1 MIYSDSSYLFIRS
14 GSGKSTLVK
23 RKLAQLDSKQA
34 VYLLNVRPDEVEGY
48 RKIHRNTVAVV
59 GVNLADSLSQVKGS
73 SYIII
78 EDIICVSQKE
88 EESIRMLLNYR
99 AHHDKLRVI
108 CIGHMLYRTHL
119 LTLVPLFN
127 YLVFTLVNASRN
139 LLKAAATF
147 GFHLDKEEAAEWLAT
162 FSHQCSESNEV
173 GTYMYIDCSN
183 VALHHSTNVEG
194 SASAAKQGERN
205 VALHT
210 QQQKQLQLAPS
221 KGAKRTAVMTRES
234 ASTSSAIEAK
244 FANCFAGQSNSGI
257 ATAFFSI
264 IVVVLQKQASFRPH
278 DLSLGFTRARLPS
291 KLKRI
296 SVVDYTCSLLNE
308 RPASPPSTDHLVLHR
323 FLCERCKIP
332 ALFIRNPYF
341 WSTTSDVSDDDD
353 DDDDD
358 DADGNNLQNVGA
370 EKKAR
375 IGSAR

>member
-1 MIYSDSSYLFIRS
+1 M
-14 GSGKSTLVK
+14 GT
-23 RKLAQLDSKQA
+23 
-34 VYLLNVRPDEVEGY
+34 
-48 RKIHRNTVAVV
+48 
-59 GVNLADSLSQVKGS
+59 NLADSLSQVKAS

-162 FSHQCSESNEV
+162 FTHNCSKSNQM

-183 VALHHSTNVEG
+183 VALHHSSDVEEG
-194 SASAAKQGERN
+194 GTSKATKQNEHN
-205 VALHT
+205 LALHT
-210 QQQKQLQLAPS
+210 HQQKQSQLVPIR
-221 KGAKRTAVMTRES
+221 GAKRPSVMSRES

-353 DDDDD
+353 DDDDGNDND
-358 DADGNNLQNVGA
+358 DDNGDIHNVGPK
-370 EKKAR
+370 KKAR
-375 IGSAR
+375 I